1 MLKENKSLTRIEK
14 CIAFFKKYW
23 GIVTSFVISTSIV
36 ALFTCSLVFDRK
48 IELQIMNNWV
58 GIILGM
64 IATIMSII
72 SLFLSFYNLE
82 REREEGKEN
91 RELFLDFRKVL
102 DELQKEQ
109 SGMKDTLTEQL
120 EATKDLK
127 RNLANSKSPTVIDDN
142 RYKIDAKN
150 EKFIDILEIMRKAG
164 AE

>member
-91 RELFLDFRKVL
+91 RELFLAFRKVL

-164 AE
+164 VE